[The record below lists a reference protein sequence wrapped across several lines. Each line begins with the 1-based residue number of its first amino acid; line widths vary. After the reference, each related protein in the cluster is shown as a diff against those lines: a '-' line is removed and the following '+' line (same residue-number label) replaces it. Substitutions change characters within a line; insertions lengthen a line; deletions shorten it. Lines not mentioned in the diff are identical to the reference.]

1 MRDKDNQKILYAD
14 DLKLVI
20 ESSEVLKKWK
30 MMISGDK
37 NRNFTKEGKLEENFL
52 RFTSTS
58 VNFESIK
65 AVRNAVALK
74 VY

>member
-1 MRDKDNQKILYAD
+1 
-14 DLKLVI
+14 
-20 ESSEVLKKWK
+20 
-30 MMISGDK
+30 MISGDK
-37 NRNFTKEGKLEENFL
+37 NRNFSKEGKLEENFL
-52 RFTSTS
+52 RFISTS